1 MELKNSIELKH
12 LELKPIIET
21 FIEYIKNIIEKN
33 YKNNENKLRNYNES
47 SEKEAIDNYNNE
59 LYELNYIL
67 YEELSKNALINEII
81 WEENDRNGITE
92 SDDFI
97 NELLDDYYSLFIYNN
112 IINSKD
118 FLVQKNITND
128 YLENLKELLKYIV
141 YLKYENHVIGETI
154 SLEDLAKIL
163 NWVQSYSYEI
173 KIILQMFSKIN
184 TIILD
189 LFHLIENIIESKTI
203 KYKISSINDKPT
215 SIVNK
220 VFFLIIESI
229 LSTITSNENIYI
241 SLKDNKNKIST
252 LMQINK
258 EILDYSNKLEESL
271 HLCSKYKFTL
281 EEIIEINECFILNK
295 IDISKNIINV
305 IHFFSQEIIYISE
318 CDENELINNFNNL
331 YNFLENSIGKNEN
344 FSKVMSKIFIN
355 ECNKVTFNN
364 YT

>member
-1 MELKNSIELKH
+1 M
-12 LELKPIIET
+12 
-21 FIEYIKNIIEKN
+21 
-33 YKNNENKLRNYNES
+33 
-47 SEKEAIDNYNNE
+47 
-59 LYELNYIL
+59 
-67 YEELSKNALINEII
+67 
-81 WEENDRNGITE
+81 
-92 SDDFI
+92 
-97 NELLDDYYSLFIYNN
+97 
-112 IINSKD
+112 
-118 FLVQKNITND
+118 
-128 YLENLKELLKYIV
+128 
-141 YLKYENHVIGETI
+141 
-154 SLEDLAKIL
+154 
-163 NWVQSYSYEI
+163 
-173 KIILQMFSKIN
+173 
-184 TIILD
+184 
-189 LFHLIENIIESKTI
+189 
-203 KYKISSINDKPT
+203 
-215 SIVNK
+215 
-220 VFFLIIESI
+220 
-229 LSTITSNENIYI
+229 STITSNENIYI

-271 HLCSKYKFTL
+271 HLCSKYKFTW